1 MQVLKKHGLNI
12 TSLKVLLKAVE
23 KSADLSTIS
32 VRYEDNSLVSPGLM
46 QNNIKQGGTE
56 HKFLKNNKIY
66 SLVFITYSPD
76 TWTVLLR
83 TKDLRLYCY
92 NMPKAEFSNRERALE
107 EALLRHIVSPNT
119 PIELL
124 SRDNRLNTVQSIS
137 VPEEPLDYTFTKDE

>member
-23 KSADLSTIS
+23 RSADLLTIT

-46 QNNIKQGGTE
+46 QNNIKQGGAE

-92 NMPKAEFSNRERALE
+92 NMLKAEFSNKERALE
-107 EALLRHIVSPNT
+107 EALLRHIVSPNA

-124 SRDNRLNTVQSIS
+124 SRDNRLNSTQPIS